1 MATEKDKDTA
11 AQSLAHKRWRGV
23 GAEERSRLMSHAAKI
38 RTAKL
43 TPKRRREIARNAA
56 HAHWADLTPE
66 ERSVEMKR
74 RAQVRERNRSVKAKA
89 SKKRKPKSLNSDA
102 EEATQAF
109 LRAVKKDVDAAR

>member
-1 MATEKDKDTA
+1 
-11 AQSLAHKRWRGV
+11 
-23 GAEERSRLMSHAAKI
+23 MSHAAKI